1 MLCKLAGK
9 LINFVVPLAKNV
21 LAPSDTMATASAV
34 DCAIQRKMCGGGFI
48 RAGKRIILIISNED
62 MDDFI
67 RTIKSGT
74 HWLSLFIDRK
84 QA

>member
-1 MLCKLAGK
+1 MLHKLAGK
-9 LINFVVPLAKNV
+9 LIKLVVPLAKNV
-21 LAPSDTMATASAV
+21 LAPLDTMAIASAI
-34 DCAIQRKMCGGGFI
+34 DCAIQRKMCGGGVT
-48 RAGKRIILIISNED
+48 RAGKRITLVVSNED